1 MLQTDGQNMSHFAAQ
16 LKTEISRIAKKETRT
31 QAAVLKKAQ
40 TTHRAE
46 IADLKR
52 RIASLEAVVRR
63 LGKTAARPL
72 APPQEEDE
80 PQGLRFRADGF
91 ASLRKKFGV
100 SAAQMALLLGVSNQS
115 VYHWE
120 TGKSKPRAAQLQA
133 IAAVR
138 KLGKKEVAQRLA
150 AHSTETRIE

>member
-1 MLQTDGQNMSHFAAQ
+1 MSNFAAQ
-16 LKTEISRIAKKETRT
+16 LKTEIARIAKKETRA
-31 QAAVLKKAQ
+31 QAMVLKKAQ
-40 TTHRAE
+40 ATHRAE

-63 LGKTAARPL
+63 LAKTSARPTT
-72 APPQEEDE
+72 PPKEEDV

-100 SAAQMALLLGVSNQS
+100 SATQMALLLGVSNQS

-120 TGKSKPRAAQLQA
+120 TGKSRPRAAQLQA

-138 KLGKKEVAQRLA
+138 KLGKKQVAERLA
-150 AHSTETRIE
+150 AHAQEPAAK

>member
-1 MLQTDGQNMSHFAAQ
+1 MSNFAAQ
-16 LKTEISRIAKKETRT
+16 LKTEISRIAKKESRT

-40 TTHRAE
+40 ATHRAE

-63 LGKTAARPL
+63 LGKTPARP
-72 APPQEEDE
+72 ATPAKKEDE

-91 ASLRKKFGV
+91 ASLRKKFGL

-138 KLGKKEVAQRLA
+138 KLGKKEVAARLA
-150 AHSTETRIE
+150 QHATEPTDA

>member
-1 MLQTDGQNMSHFAAQ
+1 MSNFAAQ
-16 LKTEISRIAKKETRT
+16 LKTEISRIAKKESRT
-31 QAAVLKKAQ
+31 QVVVLKKAQ
-40 TTHRAE
+40 ATHRAE
-46 IADLKR
+46 IAELKR

-63 LGKTAARPL
+63 LGKTPARVTTP
-72 APPQEEDE
+72 AKPEEE

-91 ASLRKKFGV
+91 ATLRKKFGV

-120 TGKSKPRAAQLQA
+120 TGKSKPRDAQLQA

-150 AHSTETRIE
+150 AHAQESAAN

>member
-1 MLQTDGQNMSHFAAQ
+1 MSNFAAQ
-16 LKTEISRIAKKETRT
+16 LKTEISRIAKKETRA

-40 TTHRAE
+40 ATHRAE

-63 LGKTAARPL
+63 LGKTPAL
-72 APPQEEDE
+72 ATPPAKQEDE

-138 KLGKKEVAQRLA
+138 KLGKKEVTQRLA
-150 AHSTETRIE
+150 AHAQEPAAK

>member
-1 MLQTDGQNMSHFAAQ
+1 MSNFAAQ

-40 TTHRAE
+40 ATHRAE

-63 LGKTAARPL
+63 LAKTSARPNT
-72 APPQEEDE
+72 APKEEDE

-91 ASLRKKFGV
+91 ASLRKKFGL
-100 SAAQMALLLGVSNQS
+100 SAVQMAQLLGVSNQS

-150 AHSTETRIE
+150 AHAQEPAAK

>member
-1 MLQTDGQNMSHFAAQ
+1 
-16 LKTEISRIAKKETRT
+16 LKTEISRIAKKESRT

-40 TTHRAE
+40 TSHRAE
-46 IADLKR
+46 IADLKK

-63 LGKTAARPL
+63 LGKTAARPI

-91 ASLRKKFGV
+91 ASLRKKWGL

-138 KLGKKEVAQRLA
+138 KLGKKEVAARLA
-150 AHSTETRIE
+150 EHAQDPAAS

>member
-1 MLQTDGQNMSHFAAQ
+1 MSNFAAQ
-16 LKTEISRIAKKETRT
+16 LKTEISRIAKKESRT

-46 IADLKR
+46 IVDLKR

-63 LGKTAARPL
+63 LGKTAARPI
-72 APPQEEDE
+72 APPQENDE

-91 ASLRKKFGV
+91 ASLRKKWGL

-120 TGKSKPRAAQLQA
+120 AGKSKPRAAQLQA

-138 KLGKKEVAQRLA
+138 KLGKKEVAARLA
-150 AHSTETRIE
+150 QLSMEAKGQ

>member
-1 MLQTDGQNMSHFAAQ
+1 MDGQNMSNFAAQ
-16 LKTEISRIAKKETRT
+16 LKTEISRIAKKESRA

-46 IADLKR
+46 IADLKK

-63 LGKTAARPL
+63 LGKTAARPV
-72 APPQEEDE
+72 ASAKEEKE

-91 ASLRKKFGV
+91 ASLRKKFGL

-138 KLGKKEVAQRLA
+138 KLGKKEVAARLA
-150 AHSTETRIE
+150 QMSTPNQAS

>member
-1 MLQTDGQNMSHFAAQ
+1 MSNFAAQ
-16 LKTEISRIAKKETRT
+16 LKTEISRIAKKESRM
-31 QAAVLKKAQ
+31 QAAVLKKTQ
-40 TTHRAE
+40 VSQRAE
-46 IADLKR
+46 IADLKK
-52 RIASLEAVVRR
+52 RIASLEAVVRS
-63 LGKTAARPL
+63 LGKTPARSI
-72 APPQEEDE
+72 APTKDDDE

-91 ASLRKKFGV
+91 ASLRKKFGL

-138 KLGKKEVAQRLA
+138 KLGKKEVAARLA
-150 AHSTETRIE
+150 QHAAESTDA

>member
-1 MLQTDGQNMSHFAAQ
+1 MSNFAAQ
-16 LKTEISRIAKKETRT
+16 LKTEISRIAKKESRT

-63 LGKTAARPL
+63 LGKTSARSTTP
-72 APPQEEDE
+72 ANEEDE

-150 AHSTETRIE
+150 AHAQEPAAK

>member
-1 MLQTDGQNMSHFAAQ
+1 MSNFAAQ
-16 LKTEISRIAKKETRT
+16 LKTEISRIAKKEMRA

-40 TTHRAE
+40 ATHRAE

-63 LGKTAARPL
+63 LGKTPAL
-72 APPQEEDE
+72 ATPPAKQEDE

-150 AHSTETRIE
+150 AHAQEPDPK

>member
-1 MLQTDGQNMSHFAAQ
+1 MSNFAAQ
-16 LKTEISRIAKKETRT
+16 LKTEIARIAKKETRA
-31 QAAVLKKAQ
+31 QAMVLKTAQ
-40 TTHRAE
+40 ATHRAE

-63 LGKTAARPL
+63 LAKSSARPST
-72 APPQEEDE
+72 PPKEEDE
-80 PQGLRFRADGF
+80 PQGLRFRAGGF

-100 SAAQMALLLGVSNQS
+100 SATQMALLLGVSNQS

-150 AHSTETRIE
+150 GHAQEAAAA

>member
-1 MLQTDGQNMSHFAAQ
+1 MSNFAAQ
-16 LKTEISRIAKKETRT
+16 LKTEISRIAKKESRA

-46 IADLKR
+46 IADLKK
-52 RIASLEAVVRR
+52 RIASLEAVVRS
-63 LGKTAARPL
+63 LGKSAVRPAAP
-72 APPQEEDE
+72 AKEEKE

-138 KLGKKEVAQRLA
+138 KLGKKEVAARLA
-150 AHSTETRIE
+150 QMATPNQAP

>member
-1 MLQTDGQNMSHFAAQ
+1 MSNFAAQ
-16 LKTEISRIAKKETRT
+16 LKTEISRIAKKESRT

-63 LGKTAARPL
+63 LGKTSARSTTP
-72 APPQEEDE
+72 AKEDDE

-150 AHSTETRIE
+150 AHAQESAAND

>member
-1 MLQTDGQNMSHFAAQ
+1 MSNFAAQ
-16 LKTEISRIAKKETRT
+16 LKTEIARIAKKETRA
-31 QAAVLKKAQ
+31 QAMVLKKAQ
-40 TTHRAE
+40 ATHRAE

-52 RIASLEAVVRR
+52 RIASLEAVVRH
-63 LGKTAARPL
+63 LAKSSARPST
-72 APPQEEDE
+72 PPKEEDE
-80 PQGLRFRADGF
+80 PQGLRFRAGGF

-100 SAAQMALLLGVSNQS
+100 SATQMALLLGVSNQS

-150 AHSTETRIE
+150 AHAQEPAA

>member
-1 MLQTDGQNMSHFAAQ
+1 MSNFAAQ
-16 LKTEISRIAKKETRT
+16 LKTEISRIAKKESRT
-31 QAAVLKKAQ
+31 QTAVLKKAQ

-46 IADLKR
+46 IADLKK
-52 RIASLEAVVRR
+52 RIANLEAVVRR
-63 LGKTAARPL
+63 LGKAPARP
-72 APPQEEDE
+72 ATPAKQEDE

-120 TGKSKPRAAQLQA
+120 TGKSKPRAAQLQT

-150 AHSTETRIE
+150 AYTTEARTK

>member
-1 MLQTDGQNMSHFAAQ
+1 MSNFAAQ
-16 LKTEISRIAKKETRT
+16 LKTEISRIAKKESRT

-63 LGKTAARPL
+63 LGKTTARSTTP
-72 APPQEEDE
+72 AKQEDE

-150 AHSTETRIE
+150 AHAQESAAN

>member
-1 MLQTDGQNMSHFAAQ
+1 MSNFAAQ
-16 LKTEISRIAKKETRT
+16 LKTEISRIAKKESRT

-63 LGKTAARPL
+63 LGKTTARSTTP
-72 APPQEEDE
+72 AKQEDE

-91 ASLRKKFGV
+91 ASLRKKFGL

-150 AHSTETRIE
+150 AHAQEPAAK

>member
-1 MLQTDGQNMSHFAAQ
+1 
-16 LKTEISRIAKKETRT
+16 
-31 QAAVLKKAQ
+31 
-40 TTHRAE
+40 
-46 IADLKR
+46 
-52 RIASLEAVVRR
+52 
-63 LGKTAARPL
+63 LGKTSARPTT
-72 APPQEEDE
+72 APKEEDE

-91 ASLRKKFGV
+91 ASLRKKFGL
-100 SAAQMALLLGVSNQS
+100 SAVQMAQLLGVSNQS

-150 AHSTETRIE
+150 AHAQEPAAK

>member
-1 MLQTDGQNMSHFAAQ
+1 MSNFAAQ
-16 LKTEISRIAKKETRT
+16 LKIEISRIAKKETRT

-40 TTHRAE
+40 ATHRAE

-63 LGKTAARPL
+63 LGKTSARSTTP
-72 APPQEEDE
+72 AKEEDE
-80 PQGLRFRADGF
+80 SQGLRFRADGF
-91 ASLRKKFGV
+91 ASLRKKLGV
-100 SAAQMALLLGVSNQS
+100 SATQMGLLLGVSNQS

-150 AHSTETRIE
+150 AHAQEPAAK

>member
-1 MLQTDGQNMSHFAAQ
+1 MSNFAAQ
-16 LKTEISRIAKKETRT
+16 LKTEISRLAKKESRT

-63 LGKTAARPL
+63 LGKTSAQSATP
-72 APPQEEDE
+72 AKEEDE

-91 ASLRKKFGV
+91 ASLRKKFGL
-100 SAAQMALLLGVSNQS
+100 SATQMALLLGVSNQS

-138 KLGKKEVAQRLA
+138 KLGKKQVAERLA
-150 AHSTETRIE
+150 AHSTETNAQ

>member
-1 MLQTDGQNMSHFAAQ
+1 MSNFAAQ
-16 LKTEISRIAKKETRT
+16 LKTEISRLAKKESRT

-46 IADLKR
+46 IADLKK

-63 LGKTAARPL
+63 LGKTPARP
-72 APPQEEDE
+72 ATPVQPEDE

-91 ASLRKKFGV
+91 ASLRKKFGL

-150 AHSTETRIE
+150 AHSTETRTE

>member
-1 MLQTDGQNMSHFAAQ
+1 MSNFAAQ
-16 LKTEISRIAKKETRT
+16 LKTEISRLAKKESRT

-63 LGKTAARPL
+63 LGKTSAQSASP
-72 APPQEEDE
+72 AKEEDE

-138 KLGKKEVAQRLA
+138 KLGKKQVAERLA
-150 AHSTETRIE
+150 AHSTETNAQ

>member
-1 MLQTDGQNMSHFAAQ
+1 MSNFAAQ
-16 LKTEISRIAKKETRT
+16 LKTEIS
-31 QAAVLKKAQ
+31 
-40 TTHRAE
+40 
-46 IADLKR
+46 

-63 LGKTAARPL
+63 LGKTPAL
-72 APPQEEDE
+72 ATPPAKQEDE

-138 KLGKKEVAQRLA
+138 KLGKKQVAVRLA
-150 AHSTETRIE
+150 AHAQEPAPK

>member
-1 MLQTDGQNMSHFAAQ
+1 MDGQNMTNFAAQ
-16 LKTEISRIAKKETRT
+16 LKTEISRLAKKETRT

-40 TTHRAE
+40 TSHRAE

-52 RIASLEAVVRR
+52 RVASLEAVVRR
-63 LGKTAARPL
+63 LGKTAPRSI
-72 APPQEEDE
+72 APPQEENE

-91 ASLRKKFGV
+91 ASLRKKFGL
-100 SAAQMALLLGVSNQS
+100 SAAQMAILLGVSNQS

-150 AHSTETRIE
+150 AHAQEPAAK

>member
-1 MLQTDGQNMSHFAAQ
+1 MTQTDEQNMSNFAAQ
-16 LKTEISRIAKKETRT
+16 LKTEISRIAKKESRA

-40 TTHRAE
+40 TTHRTE

-63 LGKTAARPL
+63 LAKTPTRST
-72 APPQEEDE
+72 PPAKEEVE

-91 ASLRKKFGV
+91 ASLRQKFGL

-138 KLGKKEVAQRLA
+138 KLGKKQVAQRLA
-150 AHSTETRIE
+150 EHAQDPAAN

>member
-1 MLQTDGQNMSHFAAQ
+1 MSNFAAQ
-16 LKTEISRIAKKETRT
+16 LKTEISRIAKKETRM

-40 TTHRAE
+40 ATHRAE

-63 LGKTAARPL
+63 LGKTSARSTTP
-72 APPQEEDE
+72 AKEEDE

-100 SAAQMALLLGVSNQS
+100 SATQMALLLGVSNQS

-150 AHSTETRIE
+150 AHAQEPAAK

>member
-1 MLQTDGQNMSHFAAQ
+1 MSNFAAQ
-16 LKTEISRIAKKETRT
+16 LKTEISRLAKKESRT

-46 IADLKR
+46 IADLKK

-63 LGKTAARPL
+63 LSETAARPI
-72 APPQEEDE
+72 APPQEDDE

-91 ASLRKKFGV
+91 ASLRKKWGL

-138 KLGKKEVAQRLA
+138 KLGKKEVAARLA
-150 AHSTETRIE
+150 QHDTEPTDA

>member
-1 MLQTDGQNMSHFAAQ
+1 MSNFAAQ
-16 LKTEISRIAKKETRT
+16 LKTEISRIAKKESRT

-63 LGKTAARPL
+63 LGKTSARSTTP
-72 APPQEEDE
+72 AKEDHE

-100 SAAQMALLLGVSNQS
+100 SATQMALLLGVSNQS

-150 AHSTETRIE
+150 AHAQESAAN

>member
-1 MLQTDGQNMSHFAAQ
+1 MSNLAAQ
-16 LKTEISRIAKKETRT
+16 LKTEISRIAKKESRT
-31 QAAVLKKAQ
+31 QAAVLKKTQASQ
-40 TTHRAE
+40 RAE
-46 IADLKR
+46 IVDLKK
-52 RIASLEAVVRR
+52 RIASLEAVVHR
-63 LGKTAARPL
+63 LGKTPARP
-72 APPQEEDE
+72 ATPVKEEDE

-138 KLGKKEVAQRLA
+138 KLGKKEVAQRLEAHAQEPA
-150 AHSTETRIE
+150 AT